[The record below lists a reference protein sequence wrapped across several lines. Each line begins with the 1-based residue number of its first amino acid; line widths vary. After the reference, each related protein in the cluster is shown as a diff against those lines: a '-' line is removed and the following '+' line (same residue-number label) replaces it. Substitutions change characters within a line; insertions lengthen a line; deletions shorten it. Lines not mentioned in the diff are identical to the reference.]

1 MNGNVLQRVSWLA
14 AVSCVLIA
22 SYLMERS
29 GRYFRTTSNTAVAQT
44 PTTSMPG
51 DDEKPWPGDD
61 IGKTTVELRRLTQ
74 KEISRIRYLEL
85 RGMRLKTTQPDRVK
99 VTISL
104 ETVNEFLLEMEGH
117 TEFEGEASR
126 REFRKL
132 TPAMK
137 LHNIAVYKGASYA
150 DKVNVTSDPEVF
162 LEFRKNIMPGVLR
175 GCATAGCHGPYGGE
189 PVGLRLFTDPKKL
202 SETTYANYVVLNEYT
217 VKGAPL
223 INRALPAESLLL
235 AYMLP
240 EKDVK
245 VEMRHSGDAKL
256 RPLYQTRT
264 APGYVRIQKWI
275 ESLKHPVEDY
285 GVRLTHGPGSAEPV
299 EDVRDG
305 PDGHDNE
312 GEPSTPSS
320 APADR

>member
-1 MNGNVLQRVSWLA
+1 MNRNLVQKVGWLA
-14 AVSCVLIA
+14 AVCFVAVSSHLA
-22 SYLMERS
+22 ERS
-29 GRYFRTTSNTAVAQT
+29 GRYFPPASNMAVAQT
-44 PTTSMPG
+44 PPSSMPG
-51 DDEKPWPGDD
+51 DEEKPRPGDD
-61 IGKTTVELRRLTQ
+61 TGKTTVDLRRLTQ
-74 KEISRIRYLEL
+74 REISRIRYLEL

-117 TEFEGEASR
+117 PEFEGEASR

-132 TPAMK
+132 TPALK
-137 LHNIAVYKGASYA
+137 LHNIAVYKGAAFA

-202 SETTYANYVVLNEYT
+202 AETTYANYVVLNEYN

-235 AYMLP
+235 TYMLP

-245 VEMRHSGDAKL
+245 AEMRHPGDAKL

-264 APGYVRIQKWI
+264 AAGYVRIQKWI

-285 GVRLTHGPGSAEPV
+285 GVRLTRAPGSAEPV
-299 EDVRDG
+299 EDDRDN
-305 PDGHDNE
+305 PDGRDKQ

-320 APADR
+320 SPADR